1 MEWLMWFTQF
11 ENTKPLALVIFFTVF
26 CGILLYVYGSRQRG
40 GRLESYKHMPFL
52 DENQDNKEVNHG

>member
-26 CGILLYVYGSRQRG
+26 CGILFYVYGSRSRSN
-40 GRLESYKHMPFL
+40 RLERYKNMPLL
-52 DENQDNKEVNHG
+52 DENQDRKEI

>member
-26 CGILLYVYGSRQRG
+26 CGILFYVFGSRNRG
-40 GRLESYKHMPFL
+40 NRLESYKNIPFL
-52 DENQDNKEVNHG
+52 DEHQDVKGN

>member
-26 CGILLYVYGSRQRG
+26 CGILFYVFGSRKRG
-40 GRLESYKHMPFL
+40 KRLEDYKNIPFQ
-52 DENQDNKEVNHG
+52 DDDNQDAKGN

>member
-26 CGILLYVYGSRQRG
+26 CGILIYVYGSRHRG
-40 GRLESYKHMPFL
+40 SRLETYKDIPFL
-52 DENQDNKEVNHG
+52 DENQERKEN

>member
-26 CGILLYVYGSRQRG
+26 CGILLYVFGSRRRG
-40 GRLESYKHMPFL
+40 ERLESYKQMPFL
-52 DENQDNKEVNHG
+52 DENQDRKEN

>member
-26 CGILLYVYGSRQRG
+26 CGILFYVYGSRGRSN
-40 GRLESYKHMPFL
+40 RLESYKNMPLL
-52 DENQDNKEVNHG
+52 DENQDRKEI